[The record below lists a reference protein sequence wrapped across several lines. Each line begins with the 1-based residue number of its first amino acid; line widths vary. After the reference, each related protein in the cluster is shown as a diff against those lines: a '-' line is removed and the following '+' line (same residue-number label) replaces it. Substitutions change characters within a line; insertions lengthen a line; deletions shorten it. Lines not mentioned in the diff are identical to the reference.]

1 MAATDNPTQRNWK
14 HHKETNVTILIA
26 LAAFICG
33 FILGGASVLSI
44 ASVWPSYPGD
54 GLDKGG

>member
-1 MAATDNPTQRNWK
+1 M
-14 HHKETNVTILIA
+14 TILIIA

-54 GLDKGG
+54 GMDKGVRE

>member
-1 MAATDNPTQRNWK
+1 MTVRYIPV
-14 HHKETNVTILIA
+14 HLPELIA

-54 GLDKGG
+54 GMDKEAVNG

>member
-1 MAATDNPTQRNWK
+1 M
-14 HHKETNVTILIA
+14 TILIA
-26 LAAFICG
+26 IAAFICG

-54 GLDKGG
+54 GLDKGDCRD